1 MQVTTQSEDG
11 LKREIKIVIDKGELK
26 TKVAARLEQ
35 LKDQVRLKG
44 FRPGKVPVDHLRRLY
59 GRSVMAEV
67 MQESVNEANEK
78 TLKERNERLAV
89 QPDVKFSED
98 EAEIERVFAGE
109 QDLSFTVAYEV
120 LPNIALSDLSKLTLE
135 RETTDVT
142 EADIDRDIAQLVEQ
156 SVSYDAAEGRAA
168 EDGDRVT
175 IDYEGSIDGTPFEGG
190 KGEGAQIVL
199 GRGGFIPGFEEG
211 LKGAKA
217 GEGRVVTATFPAEYQ
232 VKDLA
237 GKAASFAVT
246 VKEIGAPKKPA
257 VDDAFAQNFGLE
269 NLAKLRE
276 VITNRVK
283 REYEQVSR
291 SKVKRQLLD
300 ELEKAH
306 AFTLPAKLV
315 DGELSAIMAQVTN
328 ALKQSGKTLADDG
341 KSEEE
346 AKAEYSKVAERRV
359 RLGLVLAEIGD
370 KNKIT
375 VSEDELRRAMLEE
388 ARRYAGQ
395 EKRVLDYFKKNPQAV
410 MQLRAP
416 IYEDKVVDFVLEL
429 ARPKERKV
437 SREELLKRPDD
448 EDEAAT
454 GARDSYGR
462 LPGDPHFGHNHGP
475 EHDHHH
481 G

>member
-11 LKREIKIVIDKGELK
+11 LKREIKIVIEKGELK
-26 TKVAARLEQ
+26 NKMAARLEQ
-35 LKDQVRLKG
+35 LKGQVQLKG

-89 QPDVKFSED
+89 QPDVKFTED
-98 EAEIERVFAGE
+98 DAEIERVFAGE
-109 QDLSFTVAYEV
+109 QDLAFTVAYEV
-120 LPNIALSDLSKLTLE
+120 LPQIALTDMSKLALE
-135 RETTDVT
+135 RETADVT
-142 EADIDRDIAQLVEQ
+142 DADIDREIDGLVEQ
-156 SVSYDAAEGRAA
+156 SVTYEAVEGRAA

-175 IDYEGSIDGTPFEGG
+175 IDYVGSIDGTPFEGG
-190 KGEGAQIVL
+190 KGEGAPIVL
-199 GRGGFIPGFEEG
+199 GRGGFIPGFEDG

-217 GEGRVVTATFPAEYQ
+217 GESREVKATFPAEYQ

-246 VKEIGAPKKPA
+246 VKEVGAPKKPN
-257 VDDAFAQNFGLE
+257 VDDEFAKNFGLE
-269 NLAKLRE
+269 SLAKLRE
-276 VITNRVK
+276 IVSNRIK
-283 REYEQVSR
+283 REFDQVSR

-306 AFTLPAKLV
+306 GFTLPGKLV
-315 DGELSAIMAQVTN
+315 EGELSAIMAQVTN
-328 ALKQSGKTLADDG
+328 AMKQAGKTLADEG
-341 KSEEE
+341 KSEEDS
-346 AKAEYSKVAERRV
+346 KAEYSKVAERRV

-375 VSEDELRRAMLEE
+375 VSDDELRRAMLEE
-388 ARRYAGQ
+388 ARRYPGQ

-429 ARPKERKV
+429 AKPKEKKV
-437 SREELLKRPDD
+437 SREELLKRP
-448 EDEAAT
+448 EEEEGTAP
-454 GARDSYGR
+454 GVRDSYGR
-462 LPGDPHFGHNHGP
+462 LPGDPHYGHNHGP

>member
-11 LKREIKIVIDKGELK
+11 LKREIKIVIDRGELK

-35 LKDQVRLKG
+35 LKGQVRLKG

-109 QDLSFTVAYEV
+109 QDLAFTVAYEV
-120 LPNIALSDLSKLTLE
+120 LPEIALADLSKLALE
-135 RETTDVT
+135 RETSDVT
-142 EADIDRDIAQLVEQ
+142 EADVDREIAHLVEQ
-156 SVSYDAAEGRAA
+156 SVSYEATAGRAA

-175 IDYEGSIDGTPFEGG
+175 IDYEGSIDGVPFEGG

-217 GEGRVVTATFPAEYQ
+217 GDSREVKATFPAEYQ

-246 VKEIGAPKKPA
+246 VKEIGVPKKPA

-269 NLAKLRE
+269 SLAKLRE
-276 VITNRVK
+276 VIANRVK
-283 REYEQVSR
+283 REYDQVSR

-315 DGELSAIMAQVTN
+315 DGELTAIMTQVTD
-328 ALKQSGKTLADDG
+328 ALKRSGKTLADEG

-346 AKAEYSKVAERRV
+346 AKADYAKIAERRV

-370 KNKIT
+370 KNKIA

-388 ARRYAGQ
+388 ARRYPGQ

-429 ARPKERKV
+429 AKPKEKKV

-448 EDEAAT
+448 EEEVAP

-462 LPGDPHFGHNHGP
+462 LPGDPHYGHNHGP
-475 EHDHHH
+475 EHDHHP